1 MMTNRKKNEKKMYIT
16 ADYKSLSNC
25 FFLMHILIYLCACT
39 VEFFITNWKQRT
51 NEQTNKQEKKIEI
64 INIKNSKR
72 EKKEEMIH
80 VLCVVCVKKK
90 DQMCVFMYVC
100 RKKRF
105 TYLL

>member
-1 MMTNRKKNEKKMYIT
+1 MMMTNRKKNEKKMYIT

-72 EKKEEMIH
+72 ERKRRKDTCFMCCICKEERPN
-80 VLCVVCVKKK
+80 VCIFIC
-90 DQMCVFMYVC
+90 M
-100 RKKRF
+100 
-105 TYLL
+105 